1 MSGYPERIAVSGYIG
16 FAERLALGGLQN
28 RAQVRDI
35 SLRSPFDLKFTHE
48 PLWPFLHVDPHR
60 ELAELALVIVFD
72 LGGDIRLAEAVGVI
86 EVAYRIKIVIQQF
99 LGVAAGAVAR
109 KNRRRHQDALAQ
121 SGRIEKLVPG
131 DFDVHQLVAR
141 VARHAIVDHLL
152 AVFRRALVEIDVCLE
167 VPKRL

>member
-1 MSGYPERIAVSGYIG
+1 M
-16 FAERLALGGLQN
+16 
-28 RAQVRDI
+28 
-35 SLRSPFDLKFTHE
+35 
-48 PLWPFLHVDPHR
+48 HVDPHR

-109 KNRRRHQDALAQ
+109 KNRRRHEEALAQ

-167 VPKRL
+167 VPKRLEIFGQIALAFHQQAAVDGVLLVNGNQLAQAAS